1 MNKNRDINMARFLA
15 GEMSVKEEIA
25 FRQDIEGDPNHFS
38 ELKNMEKTWKYFDE
52 SPSGKNGDSSKAW
65 NKLHRR
71 LETDGSW

>member
-25 FRQDIEGDPNHFS
+25 FRNEIEGNPNQFS

-52 SPSGKNGDSSKAW
+52 NPSGRKEIQVKPGTSCREA
-65 NKLHRR
+65 
-71 LETDGSW
+71 